1 MIFAVDP
8 VHLTS
13 VWKYYLMSQIT
24 QASENSH
31 LPLNYSLRIFV
42 MYPSTPFSTNSGGLL
57 RGYFCVASF
66 KNNFNKVV

>member
-1 MIFAVDP
+1 MIFVVDP

-31 LPLNYSLRIFV
+31 LPLNYS
-42 MYPSTPFSTNSGGLL
+42 
-57 RGYFCVASF
+57 F
-66 KNNFNKVV
+66 KNFCDVHEHSI